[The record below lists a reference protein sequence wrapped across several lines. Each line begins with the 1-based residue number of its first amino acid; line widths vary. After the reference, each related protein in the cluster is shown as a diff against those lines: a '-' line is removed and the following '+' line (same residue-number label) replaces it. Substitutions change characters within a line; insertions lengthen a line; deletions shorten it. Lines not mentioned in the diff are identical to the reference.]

1 MAAGGESSEEKTE
14 QPTDRRLEK
23 AFEQGE
29 IQLPHDP
36 FLFALVVVGI
46 AFAAAAPLLAGYLKG
61 FTGYIYDVYP
71 TVGGGLLSAGRP
83 DRMIADLMSVLAIGV
98 LASTGV
104 MLVVVILIALAL
116 RRFRMPFK
124 EIKPSVENLSPAK
137 GIARI
142 FGSEGLLR
150 NCILA
155 AKALLLAGVIAW
167 VGRSLIGPAHG
178 FVHVSLDVDLAR
190 RIGAALMPIIVAMV
204 VMLAL
209 FAGGDFGLRYFQNRK
224 RLRMSKQDIREEVK
238 EQEGDPHIKARI
250 DRIRRERRRK
260 GQHSLKDADVVLT
273 NPTHYAIGL
282 KYEESG
288 RRAPFV
294 VAKGAGL
301 LARWIM
307 RRARS
312 YGIPVL
318 RYPKVTRRI
327 YFTSSID
334 DEIPDEVFED
344 VARILLIVY
353 AMKKQAPAVGV
364 R

>member
-1 MAAGGESSEEKTE
+1 MAAGSESSGEKTE

-23 AFEQGE
+23 AFDQGE

-36 FLFALVVVGI
+36 FLFALMLVGV
-46 AFAAAAPLLAGYLKG
+46 AFAAIAPQLAEYLKG
-61 FTGYIYDVYP
+61 FAGYVYDAYP
-71 TVGGGLLSAGRP
+71 TVGGGLLSDGRP
-83 DRMIADLMSVLAIGV
+83 DRIIADAMRVLTAGALV
-98 LASTGV
+98 STGI
-104 MLVVVILIALAL
+104 MLGVVILVALAL

-124 EIKPSVENLSPAK
+124 EIKPSAENLSPAK
-137 GIARI
+137 GLTRI

-150 NCILA
+150 NGMSAI
-155 AKALLLAGVIAW
+155 KVLLLAGVIAW
-167 VGRSLIGPAHG
+167 SGRDLIGPARG
-178 FVHVSLDVDLAR
+178 FVLGSLDVDLAR
-190 RIGAALMPIIVAMV
+190 RIGAALMPVAISTV
-204 VMLAL
+204 LMLGL
-209 FAGGDFGLRYFQNRK
+209 FAGVDFGLRYFQNRK

-238 EQEGDPHIKARI
+238 EQEGDPHIKARLE
-250 DRIRRERRRK
+250 RIRRDRRR
-260 GQHSLKDADVVLT
+260 GGRHSLKDADVVLT

-294 VAKGAGL
+294 VARGAGL

-344 VARILLIVY
+344 VARILLVVY
-353 AMKKQAPAVGV
+353 AMKKPASAVGI

>member
-1 MAAGGESSEEKTE
+1 MAAGSEASAEKTE
-14 QPTDRRLEK
+14 QPTERRLEK

-36 FLFALVVVGI
+36 FLFALMLVGV
-46 AFAAAAPLLAGYLKG
+46 AFAALAPQFVDHLRS
-61 FTGYIYDVYP
+61 FTGYVYDAYP
-71 TVGGGLLSAGRP
+71 SVGGGLLSEGRP
-83 DRMIADLMSVLAIGV
+83 DRIIADVFRVLVIGV
-98 LASTGV
+98 LASTGI
-104 MLVVVILIALAL
+104 MLCVVVLVAFAL
-116 RRFRMPFK
+116 RRFRLPFK
-124 EIKPSVENLSPAK
+124 EIKPSAENLSPAK
-137 GIARI
+137 GLTRI

-150 NCILA
+150 NCISA
-155 AKALLLAGVIAW
+155 IKVLLLAGVILWA
-167 VGRSLIGPAHG
+167 GRNLIGPAQG
-178 FVHVSLDVDLAR
+178 FVLGSLDIDLAR
-190 RIGAALMPIIVAMV
+190 RIGAALMPIVIATV
-204 VMLAL
+204 VTLGL
-209 FAGGDFGLRYFQNRK
+209 FAGADFGLRHFQNRK

-238 EQEGDPHIKARI
+238 EQEGDPHIKARLE
-250 DRIRRERRRK
+250 RIRRDRRRG

-312 YGIPVL
+312 YGIPIL

-327 YFTSSID
+327 YFTSSIE

-353 AMKKQAPAVGV
+353 AMRKPASPVGV

>member
-1 MAAGGESSEEKTE
+1 MAAGRESSEEKTE

-36 FLFALVVVGI
+36 FVFALVVVGI

-98 LASTGV
+98 LASTGL

-137 GIARI
+137 GFARI

-155 AKALLLAGVIAW
+155 AKALLLGGVIGWA
-167 VGRSLIGPAHG
+167 GRSLIAPAHG

-190 RIGAALMPIIVAMV
+190 RIGAALMPIVVAMV
-204 VMLAL
+204 VTLAL

-250 DRIRRERRRK
+250 DRIRRDRRRK

-307 RRARS
+307 RRAWT
-312 YGIPVL
+312 YGITVL